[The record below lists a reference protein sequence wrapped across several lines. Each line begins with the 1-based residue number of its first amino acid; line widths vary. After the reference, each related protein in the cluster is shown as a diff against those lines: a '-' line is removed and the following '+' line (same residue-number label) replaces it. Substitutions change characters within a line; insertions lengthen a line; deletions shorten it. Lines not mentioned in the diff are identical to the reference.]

1 MRRFTWPAL
10 LSCAILSASSF
21 SPSAVAQ
28 TPDDTRPYDA
38 LTAGAESYWHHEA
51 QRRRD
56 IDRQLGL
63 IDQMKWN
70 AALSPY
76 YDQTIYYR
84 GAPYYGSAPSLEYL
98 YAAGRPGLFGR
109 YRERV
114 WFGGGG
120 IFEPWPIVAGD
131 IWGYPFFDPIAQ
143 PIGQRQIQT
152 GPNRWE
158 SHPVYAAPAG
168 PLPMA
173 PPPAADRPGGG
184 PREF

>member
-1 MRRFTWPAL
+1 MRRYIWSAL
-10 LSCAILSASSF
+10 LLCAILSAAIF
-21 SPSAVAQ
+21 APPAEGQ
-28 TPDDTRPYDA
+28 TPDDSRPYDA
-38 LTAGAESYWHHEA
+38 LTAGAESYWYHEA

-63 IDQMKWN
+63 I
-70 AALSPY
+70 
-76 YDQTIYYR
+76 
-84 GAPYYGSAPSLEYL
+84 
-98 YAAGRPGLFGR
+98 GRF
-109 YRERV
+109 RERV
-114 WFGGGG
+114 WFGGGD

-131 IWGYPFFDPIAQ
+131 IWGYPFFDPIPQ

-168 PLPMA
+168 PLPIA